1 MTDAEIKNLRD
12 LMRAATP
19 GPLTVMAR
27 NAGEQCVAVVNQL
40 ELVPPNGVE
49 LAHEKADADFL
60 AAAVNALPGLLDEIE
75 RLRRDGFDSRHPAA
89 QNLLGRNARLSIALD
104 IVRDILAD
112 DCEPTPITAEHWAP
126 IHDQVQSVIRK
137 RNELREEVERLRD
150 ELETERMRVVACG
163 VIALSNTRESAERQ
177 RKMHQKYRCASVI
190 DVERAVDREMDLYEE
205 VERLRA
211 ALEVMP
217 APVTLEAAEL
227 AIDVF
232 KAEEEQM
239 LADAARYR
247 WLRDVGDYMMPPTP
261 GVIRLDIND
270 HIEHLSGDALDAAI
284 DAAIGEEK
292 RE

>member
-1 MTDAEIKNLRD
+1 MIVNELRRMCGHD
-12 LMRAATP
+12 SRSVDGCTTCEAA
-19 GPLTVMAR
+19 
-27 NAGEQCVAVVNQL
+27 
-40 ELVPPNGVE
+40 
-49 LAHEKADADFL
+49 
-60 AAAVNALPGLLDEIE
+60 DEIE

-190 DVERAVDREMDLYEE
+190 DVERAVDREMDLREE

-211 ALEVMP
+211 ALEVTP
-217 APVTLEAAEL
+217 APVTLEAAEW
-227 AIDVF
+227 AIGVF
-232 KAEEEQM
+232 RAEEE
-239 LADAARYR
+239 ARRDNAIESVRKAMCALPRYSFLLNSSGGVSRVEDCAGR
-247 WLRDVGDYMMPPTP
+247 W
-261 GVIRLDIND
+261 
-270 HIEHLSGDALDAAI
+270 IEWDEAHELFDPEMVAWLLSKAEAEAAI
-284 DAAIGEEK
+284 DAAMGGEK

>member
-75 RLRRDGFDSRHPAA
+75 RLRRDGFDPRHPVA
-89 QNLLGRNARLSIALD
+89 QNLIGRNARLSIALD

-126 IHDQVQSVIRK
+126 IHDQAQSVVRE
-137 RNELREEVERLRD
+137 RNELR
-150 ELETERMRVVACG
+150 
-163 VIALSNTRESAERQ
+163 Q
-177 RKMHQKYRCASVI
+177 
-190 DVERAVDREMDLYEE
+190 E

-211 ALEVMP
+211 
-217 APVTLEAAEL
+217 
-227 AIDVF
+227 
-232 KAEEEQM
+232 
-239 LADAARYR
+239 DAAR
-247 WLRDVGDYMMPPTP
+247 L
-261 GVIRLDIND
+261 D
-270 HIEHLSGDALDAAI
+270 HIEKHARYDPKIDGNHAWWPTTFENVLRGPTLRAAI
-284 DAAIGEEK
+284 DAAMKEAK
-292 RE
+292 

>member
-1 MTDAEIKNLRD
+1 MIVNELRRMCGHD
-12 LMRAATP
+12 SRSVDGCTTCEAA
-19 GPLTVMAR
+19 
-27 NAGEQCVAVVNQL
+27 
-40 ELVPPNGVE
+40 
-49 LAHEKADADFL
+49 
-60 AAAVNALPGLLDEIE
+60 DEIE

-190 DVERAVDREMDLYEE
+190 DVERAVDREMDLHEE

-211 ALEVMP
+211 
-217 APVTLEAAEL
+217 
-227 AIDVF
+227 
-232 KAEEEQM
+232 
-239 LADAARYR
+239 DAAR
-247 WLRDVGDYMMPPTP
+247 L
-261 GVIRLDIND
+261 D
-270 HIEHLSGDALDAAI
+270 HIEKHARYDPKIDGNHAWWPTTFENVLRGPTLRAAI
-284 DAAIGEEK
+284 DAAMKEESGEQSTSSFENFMEIPYGA
-292 RE
+292 R

>member
-112 DCEPTPITAEHWAP
+112 DCEPTPITAEHWEP
-126 IHDQVQSVIRK
+126 IHDQVQSVIRE
-137 RNELREEVERLRD
+137 RNELREEVERLRA
-150 ELETERMRVVACG
+150 M
-163 VIALSNTRESAERQ
+163 LSAAGCMMPTAPGFIQLDTN
-177 RKMHQKYRCASVI
+177 
-190 DVERAVDREMDLYEE
+190 D
-205 VERLRA
+205 RA
-211 ALEVMP
+211 AL
-217 APVTLEAAEL
+217 
-227 AIDVF
+227 
-232 KAEEEQM
+232 
-239 LADAARYR
+239 
-247 WLRDVGDYMMPPTP
+247 
-261 GVIRLDIND
+261 N
-270 HIEHLSGDALDAAI
+270 AAI
-284 DAAIGEEK
+284 DAAVEEGK
-292 RE
+292 

>member
-12 LMRAATP
+12 LMCAATW

-49 LAHEKADADFL
+49 LAHGKADADFL

-75 RLRRDGFDSRHPAA
+75 RLQRDGFDSRHPAA

-126 IHDQVQSVIRK
+126 IHDQVQSVIRT
-137 RNELREEVERLRD
+137 RNELREEVERLR
-150 ELETERMRVVACG
+150 
-163 VIALSNTRESAERQ
+163 
-177 RKMHQKYRCASVI
+177 
-190 DVERAVDREMDLYEE
+190 
-205 VERLRA
+205 
-211 ALEVMP
+211 
-217 APVTLEAAEL
+217 
-227 AIDVF
+227 
-232 KAEEEQM
+232 
-239 LADAARYR
+239 ADAARYR
-247 WLRDVGDYMMPPTP
+247 WLRDVADYMMPPTP
-261 GVIRLDIND
+261 GVIRLDID
-270 HIEHLSGDALDAAI
+270 DRIEHLSGDALDAAI

>member
-60 AAAVNALPGLLDEIE
+60 AAAVNALPSLLGEVE

-126 IHDQVQSVIRK
+126 IHDQAQSVIRK

-163 VIALSNTRESAERQ
+163 VIALSNTRESAESQ

-190 DVERAVDREMDLYEE
+190 DVERAVDREMDLHEE

-211 ALEVMP
+211 ALEVTP
-217 APVTLEAAEL
+217 APVTLEAAEW

-247 WLRDVGDYMMPPTP
+247 WLRERAPFWAWQPDSNCYPGITVGFSHSETKYCDYT
-261 GVIRLDIND
+261 LD
-270 HIEHLSGDALDAAI
+270 EAI
-284 DAAIGEEK
+284 DAAMG
-292 RE
+292 

>member
-60 AAAVNALPGLLDEIE
+60 AAAVNALPSLLGEVE
-75 RLRRDGFDSRHPAA
+75 RLRLDGFDSRHPAA

-137 RNELREEVERLRD
+137 RNELREEVERLR
-150 ELETERMRVVACG
+150 
-163 VIALSNTRESAERQ
+163 
-177 RKMHQKYRCASVI
+177 
-190 DVERAVDREMDLYEE
+190 
-205 VERLRA
+205 
-211 ALEVMP
+211 
-217 APVTLEAAEL
+217 
-227 AIDVF
+227 
-232 KAEEEQM
+232 
-239 LADAARYR
+239 ADAARYR
-247 WLRDVGDYMMPPTP
+247 
-261 GVIRLDIND
+261 
-270 HIEHLSGDALDAAI
+270 
-284 DAAIGEEK
+284 
-292 RE
+292 